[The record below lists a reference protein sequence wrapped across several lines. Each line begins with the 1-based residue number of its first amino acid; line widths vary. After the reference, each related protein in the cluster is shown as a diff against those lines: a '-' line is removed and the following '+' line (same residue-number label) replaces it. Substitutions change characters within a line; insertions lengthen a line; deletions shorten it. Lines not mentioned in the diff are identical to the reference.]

1 MKNFKRF
8 TAAVAATL
16 MAASLSIPMAMNVS
30 AEKDIIKFTGEV
42 GENHQYFAFKI
53 FGGEVK
59 TIDEGGV
66 QKTELTNIVWAN
78 ESKSADF
85 LDALKSDTSIGSD
98 FSDCTNAAEVA
109 AVLGTY
115 KNKSPEAKAFAK
127 FVAANKDKVQGI
139 NAMAAPIIE
148 AKSDGYYVIIESS
161 LINGDA
167 SIPTDSAM
175 TSYLLA
181 VYDASEGAELEVKS
195 AIPTVIK
202 KIKENSTLD
211 ESVGTTDN
219 RMSDYVIPTDY
230 NDTADF
236 SIGDTVP
243 FQIVGSM
250 PSNID
255 EYASYKYI
263 FHDTLDSQF
272 TLADEFGTSDVTI
285 TIDGTEIT
293 SGYTVTAV
301 DNEITITFADI
312 KKVATLTANS
322 KVVVDY
328 SATLSN
334 AAVIGQNGQ
343 KNAVYLEYSNNPN
356 VGGEGETDT
365 TSKTPKDE
373 VIAFTYELDVTKIDG
388 ANEDLKLEGAKFK
401 LQATDGEHK
410 DKWVIVDKNGKVL
423 GWVDTE
429 ADGSELTSNDDGI
442 FKVIGLDKGNY
453 SFKEIDPPKGY
464 NILEDP
470 VAFDITATIGNSQN
484 DNEITGDE
492 LSYLRLTVNNQQKPG
507 SVGTGTVGMSIENNS
522 GSTLPSTGGMGTT
535 LFYLGGGAMVAV
547 AGIVLIAKKRMNKN
561 AE

>member
-16 MAASLSIPMAMNVS
+16 MAASLSIPMTMNVS
-30 AEKDIIKFTGEV
+30 AATKDTISFTGEA
-42 GENHQYFAFKI
+42 GTGHQYFAYRI

-59 TIDEGGV
+59 TTDN
-66 QKTELTNIVWAN
+66 KTELTNIVWAN
-78 ESKSADF
+78 PDKADDF
-85 LDALKSDTSIGSD
+85 LAALQKDVTIGSD
-98 FSDCTNAAEVA
+98 FTNCTNAAEVA

-115 KNKSPEAKAFAK
+115 QNNSPKAKAFAK
-127 FVAANKDKVQGI
+127 FVAANKDKVQI
-139 NAMAAPIIE
+139 VNAISGSAISATD
-148 AKSDGYYVIIESS
+148 DGYYVIVETP
-161 LINGDA
+161 LNGTPQDA
-167 SIPTDSAM
+167 AM

-181 VYDASEGAELEVKS
+181 VYDASEGAEIEVKS

-202 KIKENSTLD
+202 KIKENSALPDT
-211 ESVGTTDN
+211 VGTTDN
-219 RMSDYVIPTDY
+219 RMSDYNIPADY

-272 TLADEFGTSDVTI
+272 TLAENFGVSNVTI
-285 TIDGTEIT
+285 TIGGEKVTT
-293 SGYTVTAV
+293 GYTVAV
-301 DNEITITFADI
+301 ENNEITITFDNI
-312 KKVATLTANS
+312 KNVAELTADS

-334 AAVIGQNGQ
+334 AAEIGQFGQ

-356 VGGEGETDT
+356 VSGEGETDT

-388 ANEDLKLEGAKFK
+388 ANEDLKLAGAKFK
-401 LQATDGEHK
+401 LQATDGEHIN
-410 DKWVIVDKNGKVL
+410 KWVQVDIDGKVS
-423 GWVDTE
+423 GWADTE
-429 ADGSELTSNDDGI
+429 ADGSELTSGTDGI
-442 FKVIGLDKGNY
+442 FKVIGLDQGNY
-453 SFKEIDPPKGY
+453 SLKETEAPKGY
-464 NILEDP
+464 NILADP
-470 VAFDITATIGNSQN
+470 VAFDITASIGHSQSDDTIDGQ
-484 DNEITGDE
+484 E
-492 LSYLRLTVNNQQKPG
+492 LSYLKLTVNGNQNVG
-507 SVGTGTVGMSIENNS
+507 IVGTGIVEMSIENNS
-522 GSTLPSTGGMGTT
+522 GSTLPSTGGMGTK

-547 AGIVLIAKKRMNKN
+547 AGIVLITKKRMSKN

>member
-16 MAASLSIPMAMNVS
+16 MAASLSIPMAMTAS
-30 AEKDIIKFTGEV
+30 AVKDTISFTGEV
-42 GENHQYFAFKI
+42 GENHKYFAFKI

-59 TIDEGGV
+59 TTDVDDV

-78 ESKSADF
+78 EEKSADF
-85 LDALKSDTSIGSD
+85 LDALKLDTSIGSD
-98 FSDCTNAAEVA
+98 FKDCTNAAEVA

-115 KNKSPEAKAFAK
+115 QNNSPKAKAFAK
-127 FVAANKDKVQGI
+127 FVAANKDKVAI
-139 NAMAAPIIE
+139 VNAISNNAILADT
-148 AKSDGYYVIIESS
+148 DGYYVVVETPLEGTPES
-161 LINGDA
+161 A
-167 SIPTDSAM
+167 AM

-272 TLADEFGTSDVTI
+272 TLAENFGASNVTI
-285 TIDGTEIT
+285 TIDGTTIT

-301 DNEITITFADI
+301 DNEITITFTDI
-312 KKVATLTANS
+312 KKVAALTANS

-334 AAVIGQNGQ
+334 AAVIGQMGQ

-388 ANEDLKLEGAKFK
+388 ANKDLKLEGATFK
-401 LQATDGEHK
+401 LQATDGEHGG
-410 DKWVIVDKNGKVL
+410 KWVKVDANGKVS
-423 GWVDTE
+423 GWADKE
-429 ADGSELTSNDDGI
+429 ADGSELTSNKDGI

-453 SFKEIDPPKGY
+453 SLKEIDPPKGY
-464 NILEDP
+464 NILANP
-470 VAFDITATIGNSQN
+470 VAFDITAAIGNSQN

-492 LSYLRLTVNNQQKPG
+492 LSYLRLTVDDQQKLG

-547 AGIVLIAKKRMNKN
+547 AGIVLITKKRMNKN